1 MINLVIPS
9 LVFWKAFL
17 ISRWV
22 KLAATE
28 EITKIFMFQKSRL
41 EKFFFNFSRILVN
54 RRLLL
59 DFSQS
64 KKFISGKP
72 NTRWG

>member
-41 EKFFFNFSRILVN
+41 ESFNFSRILVN
-54 RRLLL
+54 RRLFL